1 MKALVT
7 GGAGFIGSHLVEA
20 LLARGDAVRVL
31 DNLSTG
37 KRERVPA
44 SVEFMEGDI
53 TNIAD
58 VKSAT
63 EGREVVFHCAALPR
77 VQLSL
82 EKPQET
88 HRANVDGTLN
98 LLVAARDSGVRRVV
112 YSASSSAYGAAD
124 TLPQQEDL
132 PAQPLNPYA
141 LQKWIGEHYCRLF
154 SSLFGLETV
163 SLRYFNVYGPRMASE
178 GAYATVIGVFMRQ
191 KKSGEPLT
199 VAGDGEQTRDFTHV
213 SDVVRANL
221 LSAASPK
228 VGRGEVIN
236 VGAGKDFSVNFIART
251 FGGPTQTI
259 PPRPPGSEGRHSRAD
274 TRRAK
279 ELLGWEAAI
288 AFSDG
293 LRALLRENGVE
304 PAAV

>member
-1 MKALVT
+1 MNVLVT

-44 SVEFMEGDI
+44 AVEFVAGDL
-53 TNIAD
+53 TNPVD
-58 VKSAT
+58 VRRAVD
-63 EGREVVFHCAALPR
+63 GREVVFHCAALPR

-98 LLVAARDSGVRRVV
+98 VLVAARDAKVRRVV

-124 TLPQQEDL
+124 TLPQHEDL

-141 LQKWIGEHYCRLF
+141 LQKWIGEHYSRLF
-154 SSLFGLETV
+154 SSLYGLETV

-191 KKSGEPLT
+191 KKAGEPLT
-199 VAGDGEQTRDFTHV
+199 IAGDGEQTRDFTQV

-221 LSAASPK
+221 LAGASPK

-236 VGAGKDFSVNFIART
+236 VGAGKDFSINFIAQM
-251 FGGPTQTI
+251 FGGATTQI
-259 PPRPPGSEGRHSRAD
+259 PPRPAGSEGRHSRAD
-274 TRRAK
+274 IRRAR
-279 ELLGWEAAI
+279 ELLGWEPQVR
-288 AFSDG
+288 FDDG
-293 LRALLRENGVE
+293 LRRFIAL
-304 PAAV
+304 